1 MGAGFLGWGLML
13 ELCDLTA
20 GYDRHPAVHH
30 IAARFRPGSL
40 TAIIGPNGGGKS
52 TLLKAIMG
60 MVPLMSGHIILRGTS
75 IADCA
80 YMPQQSEIDRDFP
93 LRAIDLVNFGHW
105 RRVGASKPITANLQQ
120 ASEEALRRVGMF
132 SFAERP
138 VSSLSVGQFQRIL
151 FARIIVQD
159 ARLILLDE
167 PFAPIDSKTVADLV
181 PLLRQWR
188 EEGRTVLFVAHD
200 LGLVQEVCP
209 SAMLLA
215 RELVAAGDVNEVLQ
229 PVHLQQ
235 ARFLAESWTDSAP
248 QCDRDLLPPG
258 HSHEDDHQG
267 HDHGHSCA
275 KKGGR

>member
-1 MGAGFLGWGLML
+1 ML

-30 IAARFRPGSL
+30 IAARFRAGSL

-60 MVPLMSGHIILRGTS
+60 MIPLMSGHIILRGVTMR
-75 IADCA
+75 DCA

-93 LRAIDLVNFGHW
+93 LRAADLVNFGHW
-105 RRVGASKPITANLQQ
+105 RRAGAYRLVTPAMQQ
-120 ASEEALRRVGMF
+120 RTDEALRRVGMF
-132 SFAERP
+132 SFKERP

-181 PLLRQWR
+181 PLLKQWR
-188 EEGRTVLFVAHD
+188 AEGRAVLLVAHD
-200 LGLVQEVCP
+200 PALVRESCP
-209 SAMLLA
+209 NAMLLA
-215 RELVAAGDVNEVLQ
+215 REVVAYGATADVMEPANL
-229 PVHLQQ
+229 HR
-235 ARFLAESWTDSAP
+235 ARLLAESWEDRAP

-258 HSHEDDHQG
+258 HRHDDD
-267 HDHGHSCA
+267 HDHGHHHPHH
-275 KKGGR
+275 GHRP